1 MKRNFIPKL
10 NLIEKP
16 IELSKE
22 EIFHNKMKKDY
33 QDISKLYIEQKQLR
47 NEKRNVLG
55 SGAFKEAFIV
65 IKKINTRKSI
75 SNKSELFVAFDFK
88 YPYGKND
95 IKEIS
100 NFIKFQTKQL
110 KCSKLILCPIDIGIV
125 KKNNDEYIRLVVS
138 YFEGITLEKFIK
150 KYKCKSDKSI
160 DELKIE
166 IMLKLIDALKELSD
180 KWKYIHYDIKP
191 ANIMININ
199 NDRIEQVALID
210 LLGGCFMNEEECTPM
225 STAAYSLKELNFEDE
240 SDQVNVNINPDIYSM
255 ALVIRDMIGLN
266 QFKCNKKLTS
276 LENDIYR
283 ITQNMISGKFN
294 LDQVH
299 DKLYIILNM
308 LKHPRRNTL

>member
-1 MKRNFIPKL
+1 MKRSFIPKL
-10 NLIEKP
+10 NLVEKP

-33 QDISKLYIEQKQLR
+33 QDISKLYIEQKKLK
-47 NEKRNVLG
+47 NERNVLG
-55 SGAFKEAFIV
+55 RGAFKEAFVV
-65 IKKINTRKSI
+65 IKRINTRKSV

-88 YPYGKND
+88 YPYSGND

-138 YFEGITLEKFIK
+138 YFEGITLEKFLK
-150 KYKCKSDKSI
+150 QNKCKGI

-166 IMLKLIDALKELSD
+166 IMLKLIDALKELSN

-199 NDRIEQVALID
+199 NDRVEQVALID
-210 LLGGCFMNEEECTPM
+210 LLGGCFMDAEECKPM
-225 STAAYSLKELNFEDE
+225 STAAYSLKEPNFENDSDE
-240 SDQVNVNINPDIYSM
+240 INVNINPDIYSM
-255 ALVIRDMIGLN
+255 ALVFRDMIGLN
-266 QFKCNKKLTS
+266 QFKCDKKLTP
-276 LENDIYR
+276 LENDIYN
-283 ITQNMISGKFN
+283 ITKNMISGKFN

-299 DKLYIILNM
+299 DKLYIILNK
-308 LKHPRRNTL
+308 LKHPRRYTLL

>member
-10 NLIEKP
+10 NLTEKP

-33 QDISKLYIEQKQLR
+33 KDISKLYIEQKKLK
-47 NEKRNVLG
+47 NGEKNVLG
-55 SGAFKEAFIV
+55 RGAFKEAFVV
-65 IKKINTRKSI
+65 IKKINTRKSV

-88 YPYGKND
+88 YPYTKND

-110 KCSKLILCPIDIGIV
+110 KCSELILCPIDIGIV
-125 KKNNDEYIRLVVS
+125 KRNNDEYIRLVVS
-138 YFEGITLEKFIK
+138 YFKGITLEKFLK
-150 KYKCKSDKSI
+150 QNQCKSI

-166 IMLKLIDALKELSD
+166 IMIKLIDALKELSN

-199 NDRIEQVALID
+199 NDRVEPVALID
-210 LLGGCFMNEEECTPM
+210 LLGGCFMDEKNCKPM
-225 STAAYSLKELNFEDE
+225 STAMYSLEELNNFENDSDE
-240 SDQVNVNINPDIYSM
+240 INVNINPDIYSM

-266 QFKCNKKLTS
+266 QFKCDKKLTP
-276 LENDIYR
+276 LENDIYN
-283 ITQNMISGKFN
+283 ITKNMISGKFN

-299 DKLYIILNM
+299 DKLYIILNIF
-308 LKHPRRNTL
+308 KHHRRYTL